1 VRKNL
6 FGLSTTTRELVRELW
21 QKRTLRDRLT
31 GDHRTLRIIEEIRI
45 GKEPAAIGDLMPLGL
60 ADNRSLQMASRAAI
74 RELLELVPFE
84 SLPLLDDTLR
94 RVWGYLEYWHGLRPE
109 SVHGLASAS
118 IDDKVFVRLVASHR
132 SGYVRAEALRLLS
145 NDESIEVIPYILL
158 RLTDWV
164 DQVRSAAELLVR
176 KRLHSEFADGFVS
189 CLPLLDRLAG
199 STRLNPASVRE
210 IQGLLCTVA
219 CAAALL
225 RGMSSPSHAVRRRC
239 FRLSIANAA
248 FQLDDVLEKATSD
261 PDVMVRMWAFE
272 SAAKI
277 PNCWRSLRER
287 ALNDPYSPIRRIVFE
302 SLEVD
307 PETPLSSFV
316 AFMADPSAAIR
327 HSCQHLIDA
336 RFNGSS
342 AAYYRSALDRSTGQ
356 AASIYVR
363 GLAETGNVDD
373 VKAVAGLISSASA
386 RTRSEV
392 VRALHRLGADRELDL
407 IVMLRMDVP
416 SVAREAAHSL
426 LLSRAIPAVDVWREC
441 LQNPRTR
448 VWLAVLKLFRHAGKW
463 EQMQVYL
470 DASAHSDPLVS
481 AFAVE
486 RLQRW
491 IEGSN
496 RSFAQPSADDRTTL
510 PLLFDR
516 IRGKLPSTLEREL
529 SFVLETAWQ

>member
-6 FGLSTTTRELVRELW
+6 LCLSPATRELVRELW
-21 QKRTLRDRLT
+21 QKRTLIDRLT
-31 GDHRTLRIIEEIRI
+31 GDRRTLRIIEEIRTA
-45 GKEPAAIGDLMPLGL
+45 KEPAAIGDLMPLGL
-60 ADNRSLQMASRAAI
+60 ADNESVRAAARAAI
-74 RELLELVPFE
+74 RELLELLPLD
-84 SLPLLDDTLR
+84 SLPLLDEALR

-109 SVHGLASAS
+109 SVRGLESHS

-132 SGYVRAEALRLLS
+132 SGYVRNEALRLLS
-145 NDESIEVIPYILL
+145 DDESLEVIPYILL

-176 KRLHSEFADGFVS
+176 KRLRSEFADGFVI

-199 STRLNPASVRE
+199 STRLNPTTVIA
-210 IQGLLCTVA
+210 IHGQLCTVA
-219 CAAALL
+219 CSAALL

-239 FRLSIANAA
+239 FKLSIANAA
-248 FQLDDVLEKATSD
+248 FQLDEVLDKATSD
-261 PDVMVRMWAFE
+261 PDVMVRVWAFE

-277 PNCWRSLRER
+277 PNCWRRLQER

-316 AFMADPSAAIR
+316 AFLMDPSAAIR
-327 HSCQHLIDA
+327 QSCQHLIDT

-342 AAYYRSALDRSTGQ
+342 AAYYRSALDGSTGQ
-356 AASIYVR
+356 AASLCVR
-363 GLAETGNVDD
+363 GLAETGNADD
-373 VKAVAGLISSASA
+373 VKAIAGLISKASA

-392 VRALHRLGADRELDL
+392 VRALRKLGADREVDL
-407 IVMLRMDVP
+407 IAVLKMDVP

-441 LQNPRTR
+441 LQNPNSR
-448 VWLAVLKLFRHAGKW
+448 VWLSVLRLFKHAGKW
-463 EQMQVYL
+463 AQMQVYL
-470 DASAHSDPLVS
+470 EASAHSDQLVS
-481 AFAVE
+481 AFAIE

-496 RSFAQPSADDRTTL
+496 RSFAQPSGSDRTTV

-516 IRGKLPSTLEREL
+516 IRGKLPSALEREL
-529 SFVLETAWQ
+529 SFVVETTCR